1 MISKFFF
8 ILLII
13 FGFLYCSKIQQ
24 KKYAEDITFSVDS
37 LLTEIIRDDS
47 ISDIQVAVPKGWEKI
62 SDDIIRTLQKN
73 MKSKNNI
80 IKDISPLFA
89 YKDSLNSN
97 IFTVS
102 IYVGLENL
110 DTFIDT
116 YKNDIK
122 EELKSDKMKINYFSN
137 NELNI
142 CQIMIYN
149 SDILNLKLIL
159 KPSIRIYVIDYLV
172 TMDYYN
178 KNLRIIESYIGQF
191 KRS

>member
-1 MISKFFF
+1 MKSKFFF

-13 FGFLYCSKIQQ
+13 FGFISCSKIQQ
-24 KKYAEDITFSVDS
+24 EKYAKDITFSVDS

-62 SDDIIRTLQKN
+62 SDDIIITLQKN

-122 EELKSDKMKINYFSN
+122 KELKSDKMKINYFSN

-149 SDILNLKLIL
+149 SDLLNLKLIL

-178 KNLRIIESYIGQF
+178 KNLKIIESSIGQL

>member
-1 MISKFFF
+1 
-8 ILLII
+8 
-13 FGFLYCSKIQQ
+13 
-24 KKYAEDITFSVDS
+24 
-37 LLTEIIRDDS
+37 
-47 ISDIQVAVPKGWEKI
+47 
-62 SDDIIRTLQKN
+62 

-178 KNLRIIESYIGQF
+178 KNLKIIESSIGQL

>member
-1 MISKFFF
+1 MKSKFFF

-13 FGFLYCSKIQQ
+13 FLVLSCSKTQQ
-24 KKYAEDITFSVDS
+24 KKYAEDITFYVDT

-47 ISDIQVAVPKGWEKI
+47 IIDIQVAVPKGWEKI
-62 SDDIIRTLQKN
+62 SDDNIRTLQKN

-89 YKDSLNSN
+89 CKDSLNSN
-97 IFTVS
+97 IFYVS
-102 IYVGLENL
+102 IYNGLENL
-110 DTFIDT
+110 DTFIDI

-122 EELKSDKMKINYFSN
+122 EELKSDKMKIDYFSN

-149 SDILNLKLIL
+149 ADLLNLKLIL
-159 KPSIRIYVIDYLV
+159 KPSNRIYVIDYLV

-178 KNLRIIESYIGQF
+178 KNLRTIESSIGQL
-191 KRS
+191 KRR